1 MYIKLILLTNH
12 AVFVIT
18 AGNETWRSK
27 DGNIAADLVLPAP
40 TLTIDTNTRVFATD
54 QAYLATLP
62 SPSPRLTSPSARL
75 SDQMRS
81 GSTDAEDTGR
91 VNDTRKPKRQLS
103 VDATTRLTTD
113 RPKKPRESA
122 DIEPISSPRDTEEQP
137 SPREVS
143 KTKAP
148 NVLEILKATASE
160 VRGKAKMPAQP
171 VMRLV
176 NSCGGFSL
184 TITRPKN
191 DAFECVAAITD
202 R

>member
-1 MYIKLILLTNH
+1 MLIYNALY
-12 AVFVIT
+12 VIA

-27 DGNIAADLVLPAP
+27 DGNIAADLVFPAP
-40 TLTIDTNTRVFATD
+40 TLAIDTTARVLATD

-62 SPSPRLTSPSARL
+62 SQSPRLTSPAARL

-81 GSTDAEDTGR
+81 ASTDAEDPGH
-91 VNDTRKPKRQLS
+91 NDTRKPKRQLS

-113 RPKKPRESA
+113 RPKKPREIA
-122 DIEPISSPRDTEEQP
+122 DIEPIPPSPRDTEEQL

-171 VMRLV
+171 VMRLI
-176 NSCGGFSL
+176 NSTGGFSL

-191 DAFECVAAITD
+191 DAFECVAAVTD